1 VHSGFEAFSDADA
14 TWREAIARLYE
25 MTAEDRPDG
34 PVEGCTHC
42 KSQADMDLLGSIERE
57 TAPQW
62 LMDDFAF
69 SATLTWGSERDFR
82 WFLPRILEL
91 LADHPEM
98 ASGPEIIASR
108 LRMAGL
114 DEWPEPEQEL
124 VRDVFVALW
133 HLWLDGG
140 RPWRRPWRPRRS
152 WSWLHPSDILLAAG
166 EVDVDAGPLLE
177 GFAARALGDRP
188 LGDEY
193 ASALELIAGE
203 SEEDLELFADPLAD
217 EPDYVAGRGDNT
229 VVRFLASDEGIEQV
243 EEVASHFAD
252 DELGERLRL
261 LAQRLARLQTALG
274 S

>member
-1 VHSGFEAFSDADA
+1 VRSGFKAFSGADA
-14 TWREAIARLYE
+14 AWREAIARLSD
-25 MTAEDRPDG
+25 MTAGDRPDG

-42 KSQADMDLLGSIERE
+42 KSKADMDLLGSIERE

-62 LMDDFAF
+62 LVDNFGF
-69 SATLTWGSERDFR
+69 SAMLTWGCKRHFR
-82 WFLPRILEL
+82 WFVPRILEL

-114 DEWPEPEQEL
+114 DEWPETEQEV

-140 RPWRRPWRPRRS
+140 RPWRRPWRPRRC
-152 WSWLHPSDILLAAG
+152 WWWLDPSDILLAGG
-166 EVDVDAGPLLE
+166 EVEVDAGPLLE
-177 GFAARALGDRP
+177 EFAARALGDRP

-193 ASALELIAGE
+193 AGALELIAGE
-203 SEEDLELFADPLAD
+203 SEEDLELFADALAD
-217 EPDYVAGRGDNT
+217 EPAYVPGRGDNT
-229 VVRFLASDEGIEQV
+229 VVRFLVSDAGVAQI
-243 EEVASHFAD
+243 EEVASHFAG
-252 DELGERLRL
+252 DELGERLHS
-261 LAQRLARLQTALG
+261 LAQRLARLQAALG